1 MNGLQLPALILV
13 STVIII
19 LFITMFPIQ
28 ATWLNQ
34 AIYKKKIIIIFLLC
48 VVSKEKCGIN
58 FLCSP

>member
-34 AIYKKKIIIIFLLC
+34 AIYKKKKKIVFLLC